1 MQRSN
6 KENIHIKKLAQQNET
21 NSTPVSAAFAR
32 SSNCEYRFHQMSGC
46 KQSQCYLNHDTP
58 QQSWLLII
66 TALFFIADLFF
77 GCFLYWAR
85 CSFMSAT
92 KSVFICAGRPLALL
106 HTVLSSLEMKT
117 RHNNFVSK
125 AYSVKSLCHRIG
137 SVRKTLMLQFLS
149 IWLPPI
155 HIS

>member
-1 MQRSN
+1 M
-6 KENIHIKKLAQQNET
+6 
-21 NSTPVSAAFAR
+21 
-32 SSNCEYRFHQMSGC
+32 SSC
-46 KQSQCYLNHDTP
+46 KQSRCYLNLDTP

-125 AYSVKSLCHRIG
+125 AYSVKSLCQRIG
-137 SVRKTLMLQFLS
+137 SVRKTLMLHFLS

-155 HIS
+155 HISYGISCKKRDLIIMIQFTFYGLRCIQFTPSNILLGSS